1 MTENK
6 NDESDFDLL
15 LDSYKNMKSQN
26 SFINNEKQ
34 VPNNININK
43 YEGSK
48 EKEKPEKK
56 KFKFGYEILLLQ
68 PNENGLMENFLT
80 ENIIDSNIHN
90 QSDFYNYGLDKDQW
104 LKLINHSI
112 LMHYER
118 HLQEEAKKKNI
129 NNNENIN
136 KNVQNLTNNFN
147 NNSNIINNYS
157 NIQAQQQF
165 YNLMMRN
172 NMYNIFQQQQMQQQN
187 FNLQQQQK
195 K

>member
-6 NDESDFDLL
+6 SDESDFDLL

-26 SFINNEKQ
+26 SFLASEKNQ
-34 VPNNININK
+34 AINK
-43 YEGSK
+43 NESSK
-48 EKEKPEKK
+48 EKEKAEKK

-80 ENIIDSNIHN
+80 ENIIDSNMHN
-90 QSDFYNYGLDKDQW
+90 QSDFYNYGLDKDKW

-118 HLQEEAKKKNI
+118 HLQEEAKKKNVS
-129 NNNENIN
+129 NNENAN
-136 KNVQNLTNNFN
+136 ASNNVQNLQNNFVGN
-147 NNSNIINNYS
+147 NNIINNFP

-172 NMYNIFQQQQMQQQN
+172 NMYNIFQQQQN
-187 FNLQQQQK
+187 FNLQQTQK

>member
-1 MTENK
+1 MSK
-6 NDESDFDLL
+6 NDESDFDLI

-26 SFINNEKQ
+26 SFIENKNL
-34 VPNNININK
+34 NINK
-43 YEGSK
+43 YENTK
-48 EKEKPEKK
+48 EKKIEKK

-90 QSDFYNYGLDKDQW
+90 QSDFYNYGLDKDKW

-112 LMHYER
+112 LLHYER
-118 HLQEEAKKKNI
+118 HLQEEAKKKNNNNN
-129 NNNENIN
+129 NNNEN
-136 KNVQNLTNNFN
+136 N
-147 NNSNIINNYS
+147 NNVINNNNNMINNYN
-157 NIQAQQQF
+157 NIQAQQF

-172 NMYNIFQQQQMQQQN
+172 NIYNYNNIFQQQN
-187 FNLQQQQK
+187 FNLQQQQNQQK

>member
-1 MTENK
+1 MSK
-6 NDESDFDLL
+6 NDESDFDLI

-26 SFINNEKQ
+26 SFIENKNL
-34 VPNNININK
+34 NINK
-43 YEGSK
+43 YENTK
-48 EKEKPEKK
+48 EKKIEKK

-90 QSDFYNYGLDKDQW
+90 QSDFYNYGLDKDKW

-112 LMHYER
+112 LLHYER
-118 HLQEEAKKKNI
+118 HLQEEAKKKNN
-129 NNNENIN
+129 NNNEN
-136 KNVQNLTNNFN
+136 N
-147 NNSNIINNYS
+147 NNVINNNNNNMINNYN
-157 NIQAQQQF
+157 NIQAQQF

-172 NMYNIFQQQQMQQQN
+172 NIYNYNNIFQQQN
-187 FNLQQQQK
+187 FNLQQQQNQQK

>member
-1 MTENK
+1 MSK
-6 NDESDFDLL
+6 NDESDFDLI

-26 SFINNEKQ
+26 SFIENKNL
-34 VPNNININK
+34 NINK
-43 YEGSK
+43 YENTK
-48 EKEKPEKK
+48 EKKIEKK

-90 QSDFYNYGLDKDQW
+90 QSDFYNYGLDKDKW

-112 LMHYER
+112 LLHYER
-118 HLQEEAKKKNI
+118 HLQEEAKKKNNENL
-129 NNNENIN
+129 NNN
-136 KNVQNLTNNFN
+136 QNNFN
-147 NNSNIINNYS
+147 NNNNNNNMINNYN
-157 NIQAQQQF
+157 NIQAQQF

-172 NMYNIFQQQQMQQQN
+172 NMNYYNIFQQQN
-187 FNLQQQQK
+187 FNLQQQQQK

>member
-1 MTENK
+1 MSK
-6 NDESDFDLL
+6 NDESDFDLI

-26 SFINNEKQ
+26 SFIENKNL
-34 VPNNININK
+34 NINK
-43 YEGSK
+43 YENTK
-48 EKEKPEKK
+48 EKKIEKK

-90 QSDFYNYGLDKDQW
+90 QSDFYNYGLDKDKW

-112 LMHYER
+112 LLHYER
-118 HLQEEAKKKNI
+118 HLQEEAKKKNNENL
-129 NNNENIN
+129 NNNN
-136 KNVQNLTNNFN
+136 QNNFN
-147 NNSNIINNYS
+147 NNNNNNMINNYN
-157 NIQAQQQF
+157 NIQAQQF

-172 NMYNIFQQQQMQQQN
+172 NIYNYNNIFQQQN
-187 FNLQQQQK
+187 FNLQQQQNQQK

>member
-1 MTENK
+1 MSK
-6 NDESDFDLL
+6 NDESDFDLI

-26 SFINNEKQ
+26 SFIENKNL
-34 VPNNININK
+34 NINK
-43 YEGSK
+43 YENTK
-48 EKEKPEKK
+48 EKKIEKK

-90 QSDFYNYGLDKDQW
+90 QSDFYNYGLDKDKW

-112 LMHYER
+112 LLHYER
-118 HLQEEAKKKNI
+118 HLQEEAKKKNNENL
-129 NNNENIN
+129 NNNNN
-136 KNVQNLTNNFN
+136 NNFN
-147 NNSNIINNYS
+147 NNNNNNMINNYN
-157 NIQAQQQF
+157 NIQAQQF

-172 NMYNIFQQQQMQQQN
+172 NMNYYNIFQQQN
-187 FNLQQQQK
+187 FNLQQQQQK